1 LESGRKVGSDHSAPY
16 VGGNGRGDVM
26 IMHAD
31 AEPRQRMP
39 IRLPGADQVRRRIA
53 EVAAQLSEDSTDH
66 YLSLL
71 GAIEPVSAQAGSNG
85 SAWRLSAYYGSYA
98 ETDAIEQAVQLVQ
111 RIYPLV
117 RA

>member
-1 LESGRKVGSDHSAPY
+1 
-16 VGGNGRGDVM
+16 M
-26 IMHAD
+26 IMHAE

-39 IRLPGADQVRRRIA
+39 IRLPAAEQIRHQIA
-53 EVAAQLSEDSTDH
+53 EVAAQLSNTSSAH

-71 GAIEPVSAQAGSNG
+71 GAIEPVLALAGGNG

-98 ETDAIEQAVQLVQ
+98 ETDAIEQAVQSVQ

-117 RA
+117 RG